1 MRVSI
6 CVVCTGSSMA
16 RPKAAPV
23 ATTYHPHTDTDTT
36 HYDHLEAE
44 AETEKSLDS
53 PPLDTIQH

>member
-1 MRVSI
+1 
-6 CVVCTGSSMA
+6 MA